1 MGTWA
6 GAGFLT
12 GSNRQIQ
19 FSLPC
24 VKIVPSNA
32 TIEAKITIRQNGNYL
47 VGNGS
52 SGVSVTLSGTNQGNN
67 SLYIV
72 HSYDSSIGGINN
84 DTIGI
89 LLQGIKITFN

>member
-19 FSLPC
+19 FSLPMAE
-24 VKIVPSNA
+24 IVPSNA

-47 VGNGS
+47 VGSGS
-52 SGVSVTLSGTNQGNN
+52 SGVSITMNGTNQGNN

-72 HSYDSSIGGINN
+72 HSYDSSIGGTNN
-84 DTIGI
+84 DSIGI
-89 LLQGIKITFN
+89 LLQEIKITFS